1 MARVRLKGANEALKN
16 GVKFYHEL
24 TVVTTKYMEEDVLR
38 AMKVFYN
45 K

>member
-1 MARVRLKGANEALKN
+1 MARVGLKGANEALKN

-24 TVVTTKYMEEDVLR
+24 AVIATKYVEEYVLR
-38 AMKVFYN
+38 VMKVFYN

>member
-1 MARVRLKGANEALKN
+1 MTRVGLKGGNEALKN
-16 GVKFYHEL
+16 GVKLYHEL
-24 TVVTTKYMEEDVLR
+24 GVVAAKYMEEDVFR

>member
-1 MARVRLKGANEALKN
+1 MARVGLKGANEALKN
-16 GVKFYHEL
+16 GVKFYHDL
-24 TVVTTKYMEEDVLR
+24 AVVATKYMAEDVLR

>member
-1 MARVRLKGANEALKN
+1 MARVGLKGANEALKN
-16 GVKFYHEL
+16 GVKSYHDL
-24 TVVTTKYMEEDVLR
+24 AVVATKYMEEDILR

>member
-1 MARVRLKGANEALKN
+1 MAREGLKGANEALKN

-24 TVVTTKYMEEDVLR
+24 AAVATKYMEENVLR

-45 K
+45 N

>member
-1 MARVRLKGANEALKN
+1 MAREGLKGVNEALKN

-24 TVVTTKYMEEDVLR
+24 AVEATKYMEEDVLR